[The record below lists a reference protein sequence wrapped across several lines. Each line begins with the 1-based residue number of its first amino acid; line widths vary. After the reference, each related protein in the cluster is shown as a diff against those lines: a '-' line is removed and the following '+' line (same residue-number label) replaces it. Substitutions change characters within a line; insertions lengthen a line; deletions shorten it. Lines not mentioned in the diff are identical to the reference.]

1 MDGLG
6 ADGRT
11 PPGRWY
17 GMRHGRFD
25 DDWPWHRRVG
35 MERGSG
41 VEMSGS
47 VGLNPSK
54 RDKSTIPNPSK
65 RAKREVSP
73 LREMKTGQLWEQKQS
88 SSRNENGPTRG
99 TADSNH
105 CNIKVLER

>member
-1 MDGLG
+1 MAGSMTTG
-6 ADGRT
+6 
-11 PPGRWY
+11 
-17 GMRHGRFD
+17 HGTVVLA
-25 DDWPWHRRVG
+25 WNG
-35 MERGSG
+35 GSG

-47 VGLNPSK
+47 VGLNPSKRVDPASPNPSK

-88 SSRNENGPTRG
+88 NSRNENGPTRG